1 MGGRNKYGVSD
12 GLWSINWCTRGLS
25 SFVVVKCIAYSD
37 EWLYLLQY
45 VMINDEGNDDKGILK
60 FLRDYYN

>member
-1 MGGRNKYGVSD
+1 MND
-12 GLWSINWCTRGLS
+12 
-25 SFVVVKCIAYSD
+25 CIYCNI
-37 EWLYLLQY
+37 Y